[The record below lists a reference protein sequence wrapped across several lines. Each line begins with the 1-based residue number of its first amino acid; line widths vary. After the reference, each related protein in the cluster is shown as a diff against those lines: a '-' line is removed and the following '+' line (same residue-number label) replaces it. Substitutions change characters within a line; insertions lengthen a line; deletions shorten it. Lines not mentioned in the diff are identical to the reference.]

1 MEGEIYRIMIKERF
15 KLCSAVYLLLIKDNK
30 ILLSR
35 RFNTGWMDG
44 KYSLISGHLDG
55 NETVSM
61 AMIREAFE
69 EAKIKIKK
77 EDLTPATVIHRNSDK
92 EYVDFFF
99 VAEKWEG
106 EITIGEPEKCDDLS
120 WFSLGNLPNN
130 LLPHINEAIENYKN
144 KIPFFESGW
153 N

>member
-1 MEGEIYRIMIKERF
+1 MQKERF
-15 KLCSAVYLLLIKDNK
+15 KLRAAVYLLLIKDEK
-30 ILLSR
+30 VLLSR

-55 NETVSM
+55 DEKVSVSI
-61 AMIREAFE
+61 IREAFE

-77 EDLTPATVIHRNSDK
+77 ENLIPATVVHRNSDQ
-92 EYVDFFF
+92 EYIDFFF
-99 VAEKWEG
+99 VANKWDG
-106 EITIGEPEKCDDLS
+106 EIIIGEPDKCDELK
-120 WFSLGNLPNN
+120 WFPLGNLPDN
-130 LLPHINEAIENYKN
+130 LLSYIKEAIENYKN

>member
-1 MEGEIYRIMIKERF
+1 MQKERF
-15 KLCSAVYLLLIKDNK
+15 KIKVAVYLLLIKDEK
-30 ILLSR
+30 VLLSR

-55 NETVSM
+55 NETVST
-61 AMIREAFE
+61 AMIRESFE

-77 EDLTPATVIHRNSDK
+77 EDLIPATVIDRNSDQ
-92 EYVDFFF
+92 EYIDFFF
-99 VAEKWEG
+99 VSNKWIG

-120 WFSLGNLPNN
+120 WFSIDNLPDN
-130 LLPHINEAIENYKN
+130 LLPYIKEAIENYKN
-144 KIPFFESGW
+144 KIAFFESGW

>member
-1 MEGEIYRIMIKERF
+1 
-15 KLCSAVYLLLIKDNK
+15 
-30 ILLSR
+30 
-35 RFNTGWMDG
+35 MDG

-55 NETVSM
+55 NETVST

-77 EDLTPATVIHRNSDK
+77 EDLIPATVIDRQSDQ
-92 EYVDFFF
+92 EYIDFFF
-99 VAEKWEG
+99 VAEKWDG
-106 EITIGEPEKCDDLS
+106 EIEIGEPDKCDELK
-120 WFSLGNLPNN
+120 WFSLDNLPDN
-130 LLPHINEAIENYKN
+130 LLPYIEEAIENYKN